1 MKVGDLAYLNK
12 AMRDLKYPEV
22 GIVVAI
28 EGGRYRIG
36 FPDGST
42 YIFHPSRLENRPTTK
57 KKERIITESKNN

>member
-12 AMRDLKYPEV
+12 TMRDLNYPEV

-42 YIFHPSRLENRPTTK
+42 SIFHPSRLENRPTK
-57 KKERIITESKNN
+57 KDK

>member
-12 AMRDLKYPEV
+12 SMRDLNYPEV

-42 YIFHPSRLENRPTTK
+42 AIFHPSRLEDRPATK
-57 KKERIITESKNN
+57 SG